1 MKDHEERIFKRKD
14 LCEIHIKKIEED
26 IKKILNSYVYIQKE
40 NKGGNITVEQ
50 KAKNQGNKDGK
61 KQTKI
66 VIKAK
71 TCKNCSG

>member
-40 NKGGNITVEQ
+40 NKGGNISVE
-50 KAKNQGNKDGK
+50 
-61 KQTKI
+61 
-66 VIKAK
+66 
-71 TCKNCSG
+71 